1 VGYTT
6 ILKALWT
13 LANLKVPIW
22 ICLIAFGL
30 GLYALNRPIPE
41 RVETKIEYRTQFAP
55 PVVNRTLPPSRLV
68 NYARYP
74 QDKLRVDTV
83 FVPIEMT
90 SYQLWQP
97 EQVHR
102 RSNSIV
108 VRSFDPSDTM
118 YRDYEFKP
126 LEAKFRG
133 FIEMYG
139 LYPHRIG
146 LDASVYRGRV
156 GLFGRIEQG
165 QDLYY
170 GVGIKYRLY

>member
-1 VGYTT
+1 MVISTLRVLT
-6 ILKALWT
+6 INVPLW
-13 LANLKVPIW
+13 V
-22 ICLIAFGL
+22 CLILVVFSVYL
-30 GLYALNRPIPE
+30 LNRPIPE
-41 RVETKIEYRTQFAP
+41 RVETKIEYRAKFAP

-74 QDKLRVDTV
+74 QDRLRVDTV
-83 FVPIEMT
+83 YVPIEMT

-126 LEAKFRG
+126 LEPKFRG
-133 FIEMYG
+133 SIEGYA
-139 LYPHRIG
+139 LYPMRVG
-146 LDASVYRGRV
+146 LDATIWRSNL
-156 GLFGRIEQG
+156 GLFGRVENG
-165 QDLYY
+165 LEPYY
-170 GVGIKYRLY
+170 GVGIKYRFY

>member
-22 ICLIAFGL
+22 ICLIAVGL

-41 RVETKIEYRTQFAP
+41 RVETRIEYRAKFAP
-55 PVVNRTLPPSRLV
+55 PVVKRTLPPSRLV

-74 QDKLRVDTV
+74 QDRLRVDTV
-83 FVPIEMT
+83 YVPIEMT

-108 VRSFDPSDTM
+108 VRSFDPSNIS

-126 LEAKFRG
+126 LEPKFRG
-133 FIEMYG
+133 SIEMYG
-139 LYPHRIG
+139 LYPMRVG
-146 LDASVYRGRV
+146 LDATIWRSNL
-156 GLFGRIEQG
+156 GLFGRVENG
-165 QDLYY
+165 DKPYY
-170 GVGIKYRLY
+170 GVGIKYRFY